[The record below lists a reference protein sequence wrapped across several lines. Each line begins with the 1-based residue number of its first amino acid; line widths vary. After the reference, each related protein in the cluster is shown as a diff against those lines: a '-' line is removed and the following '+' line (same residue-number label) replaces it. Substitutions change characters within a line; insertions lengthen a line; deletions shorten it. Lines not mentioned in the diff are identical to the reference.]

1 VKEELTMYGGLVLSG
16 DCIVTPEILRER
28 VLELAHEGRQRIV
41 KTKSTLRS
49 KVWWPK
55 MDKEAE
61 RLFRVCHSCQMVG
74 DAPAPESMARSKPTG
89 PWQGCAAD
97 LLGPIREGG

>member
-1 VKEELTMYGGLVLSG
+1 MYRELVLQG
-16 DCIVTPEILRER
+16 DRIVVQQTPRER
-28 VLELAHEGRQRIV
+28 VRKLAREGHQGIV